1 MKKKV
6 VKKDVP
12 SRNYLYLLLIVFGVV
27 VLTFYINAWAKT
39 YRTKK
44 LETSPMEGV
53 VEKLNI
59 NELGMSVSEMN
70 EVLLYFGYTNNE
82 KIYEMEK
89 RIISF
94 AKREDIISK
103 MIYVDVTEKKSNNQY
118 LKDVKEVFSD
128 FDDKVEAPFILY
140 IKNGKIVDY
149 VKPEYGLVQT
159 YQIKKLIDEYNL
171 SN

>member
-12 SRNYLYLLLIVFGVV
+12 SKNYLYLLLIVFGVV

-70 EVLLYFGYTNNE
+70 EVLLYFGYTNN
-82 KIYEMEK
+82 
-89 RIISF
+89 
-94 AKREDIISK
+94 
-103 MIYVDVTEKKSNNQY
+103 
-118 LKDVKEVFSD
+118 
-128 FDDKVEAPFILY
+128 
-140 IKNGKIVDY
+140 
-149 VKPEYGLVQT
+149 
-159 YQIKKLIDEYNL
+159 
-171 SN
+171 